1 MLIDKLHTD
10 DSLEIF
16 PGVWLELLIG
26 QGQDVMV
33 PLREV
38 EGRRRR
44 RVGSHFCLERNI
56 VV

>member
-10 DSLEIF
+10 DGLEIF
-16 PGVWLELLIG
+16 PAVWLELLIG
-26 QGQDVMV
+26 QRQDVMV
-33 PLREV
+33 PLREM

-44 RVGSHFCLERNI
+44 TVRSHFLERNI